1 MKRALLYGLVLR
13 LRGSA
18 GIRIVGYRLLDARA
32 PDLARLLYAVSF
44 AAMAFV
50 VPRICGALGLERDD
64 WFAAATLLM
73 LPTLILD
80 PISCVFFA
88 RMFPGADP
96 AAAGIFGGWML
107 SFCGGAVTGVWVRT
121 RTKPSPR

>member
-1 MKRALLYGLVLR
+1 MKRALLYGLVLW
-13 LRGSA
+13 LVGTA
-18 GIRIVGYRLLDARA
+18 GIRIGGYRLLDARA
-32 PDLARLLYAVSF
+32 PDRALLLYAVSF

-50 VPRICGALGLERDD
+50 VPRICRALRLERDD

-80 PISCVFFA
+80 PVSCVFFA

-107 SFCGGAVTGVWVRT
+107 SFCGGAVAGVWVR
-121 RTKPSPR
+121 R

>member
-1 MKRALLYGLVLR
+1 MKRALLYGLVLW
-13 LRGSA
+13 LVGTA
-18 GIRIVGYRLLDARA
+18 GIRIGGYRLLDARA
-32 PDLARLLYAVSF
+32 PDRALLLYAVSF

-50 VPRICGALGLERDD
+50 VPRICGALGLEGAVCL
-64 WFAAATLLM
+64 AAAPLLM

-107 SFCGGAVTGVWVRT
+107 SFCGGAGNRVLVRT